1 MDTRL
6 LPYSVRGREEGVGG
20 GGRWGR
26 RAFEAMGRGFL
37 IAQVRGFNLGQID
50 RL

>member
-6 LPYSVRGREEGVGG
+6 LPYSVRGREEEGG
-20 GGRWGR
+20 GWGR

-37 IAQVRGFNLGQID
+37 IAQVRGINLGQID